1 VPKAYQM
8 YINGRWVDAIDGK
21 TFDDYNPYSGEVY
34 ARLPSGKRRDA
45 RKACDA
51 AAAAFPD
58 WSHTPPAERQRYL
71 LRAADIFERRQQE
84 ILNIVTQETGGTF
97 GWGMFQTGFVPGLLR
112 EAAAQV
118 HAISGEIIPAD
129 LPGAFFMTIRQP
141 VGVVA
146 GIAPW
151 NAPLIL
157 SLRAVALPMACG
169 NTTVLKPSAK
179 APVSGGIIFAEVF
192 EEAGFPRGIFNVV
205 TNGPGFSG
213 EVGDE
218 FIEHPKVRRLSF
230 TGSTEVGRQI
240 AEKAARHLKKVT
252 LELGGNDPLI
262 ILKDADIDYAV
273 NAATF
278 GRFNHQGQICM
289 SSKRIIVEKPLATHF
304 TEKFVE
310 KVQRLKVGDSQDP
323 DTVIGPLINQEQV
336 DKLHKQVEEAIKQ
349 GARLVCGGKYDGRC
363 YYPTVLTGVTPDM
376 NIAREETFGPVA
388 PIIIVEDADEA
399 VRVANDSRFGLS
411 AGVITSDFQKGLEIA
426 ERLESGM
433 VHINDSTIHDEPQ
446 VPFGGMKESG
456 YGRHG
461 GRAAIEEFT
470 ELRWISIQRTP
481 RQYPF

>member
-1 VPKAYQM
+1 M
-8 YINGRWVDAIDGK
+8 YINGQWVDAIDGK
-21 TFDDYNPYSGEVY
+21 TFDDYNPYNGEVY
-34 ARLPSGKRRDA
+34 ARIPSGKRRDA

-71 LRAADIFERRQQE
+71 LRAANIFERRRQE

-97 GWGMFQTGFVPGLLR
+97 SWGMFQTGFVPGLLR

-129 LPGAFFMTIRQP
+129 LPGAFFMAIRQP

-146 GIAPW
+146 AIAPW

-157 SLRAVALPMACG
+157 SLRAVVLPMACG
-169 NTTVLKPSAK
+169 NTTVLKPSAE

-192 EEAGFPRGIFNVV
+192 EEAGFPKGIFNVV
-205 TNGPGFSG
+205 TNGPGFSE

-218 FIEHPKVRRLSF
+218 FIKHPKVRRLSF
-230 TGSTEVGRQI
+230 TGSSEVGRQI

-262 ILKDADIDYAV
+262 ILKDANIDYAV

-304 TEKFVE
+304 TKKFVE
-310 KVQRLKVGDSQDP
+310 KAQRLKVGDPQDP
-323 DTVIGPLINQEQV
+323 DIVIGPLINQEQV
-336 DKLHKQVEEAIKQ
+336 DKLHKQVQEAIKQ

-363 YYPTVLTGVTPDM
+363 YYPTVLTNVTPDM

-399 VRVANDSRFGLS
+399 VRVANDTRFGLS
-411 AGVITSDFQKGLEIA
+411 AGVITNDFQKGLEIA

-433 VHINDSTIHDEPQ
+433 VHINDSSILDEPQ

>member
-1 VPKAYQM
+1 VSRAYQM
-8 YINGRWVDAIDGK
+8 YIGGQWLDAIDGK
-21 TFDDYNPYSGEVY
+21 AFNDYNPYSGEVY
-34 ARLPSGKRRDA
+34 ATLPAGKRGDA

-51 AAAAFPD
+51 AAAAFLD
-58 WSHTPPAERQRYL
+58 WSHTPPAERQGYF
-71 LRAADIFERRQQE
+71 LRAADILEGRQQE
-84 ILNIVTQETGGTF
+84 IISIITQETGGTL

-118 HAISGEIIPAD
+118 HAINGEIIPAD
-129 LPGAFFMTIRQP
+129 LPGAFFIAIRQP

-169 NTTVLKPSAK
+169 NTTVLKPSAE
-179 APVSGGIIFAEVF
+179 APVSGGVILAEVF
-192 EEAGFPRGIFNVV
+192 EEAGLPRGVFNVI

-218 FIEHPKVRRLSF
+218 FIEHPKVLRLSF

-273 NAATF
+273 DAATF
-278 GRFNHQGQICM
+278 GRFNYQGQVCM
-289 SSKRIIVEKPLATHF
+289 ASKRIIVEKPVATDF
-304 TEKFVE
+304 TEKFVQ
-310 KVQRLKVGDSQDP
+310 KAQRLKVGDPQDP
-323 DTVIGPLINQEQV
+323 DTVIGPLINQKQV
-336 DKLHKQVEEAIKQ
+336 DMLHKQVQEAIKQ
-349 GARLVCGGKYDGRC
+349 GARLVCGGKYEGRC
-363 YYPTVLTGVTPDM
+363 YYPTVLTDVSPNM

-411 AGVITSDFQKGLEIA
+411 AGVITGDFQKALDIA
-426 ERLESGM
+426 ERLETGM

>member
-1 VPKAYQM
+1 MPKTYKM
-8 YINGRWVDAIDGK
+8 YIGGKWVCAIDGE
-21 TFDDYNPYSGEVY
+21 TFDDYNPYSGEVF

-51 AAAAFPD
+51 AAAAFPE
-58 WSHTPPAERQRYL
+58 WSHTPPAKRQRYL
-71 LRAADIFERRQQE
+71 LRAADIFEERQQE
-84 ILNIVTQETGGTF
+84 ILNIVAQETGAAF
-97 GWGMFQTGFVPGLLR
+97 GFGMFQTDFVSGLLR

-118 HAISGEIIPAD
+118 HAIGGEIIPAD
-129 LPGAFFMTIRQP
+129 LPGAFFMAIRQP

-169 NTTVLKPSAK
+169 NTTVLKPSAE
-179 APVSGGIIFAEVF
+179 APVSGGIVFAEVF
-192 EEAGFPRGIFNVV
+192 EEAGFPKGVFNVV

-218 FIEHPKVRRLSF
+218 LIEHPKVQRLSF
-230 TGSTEVGRQI
+230 TGSSEVGRHI

-262 ILKDADIDYAV
+262 VLKDADVDYAV

-289 SSKRIIVEKPLATHF
+289 SSKRIIVERPLAAHF
-304 TEKFVE
+304 TKKFVE
-310 KVQRLKVGDSQDP
+310 KARTLKVGDPQDP
-323 DTVIGPLINQEQV
+323 DTIVGPLINQVQV
-336 DKLHKQVEEAIKQ
+336 DKLHKQVQEAIKQ
-349 GARLVCGGKYDGRC
+349 GAKLVCGGKYDRLC
-363 YYPTVLTGVTPDM
+363 YYPTVLTNVAPSM

-388 PIIIVEDADEA
+388 PIIVVEDADEA

-411 AGVITSDFQKGLEIA
+411 AGVITGDFQKGLEIA

-433 VHINDSTIHDEPQ
+433 VHINDSSLHDEPQ

>member
-1 VPKAYQM
+1 MAKAYQM
-8 YINGRWVDAIDGK
+8 YIDGQWVDAIDGK
-21 TFDDYNPYSGEVY
+21 TFDDYNPYNGEVY
-34 ARLPSGKRRDA
+34 ARIPSGKRRDA

-58 WSHTPPAERQRYL
+58 WSHTPPAERQRYF

-84 ILNIVTQETGGTF
+84 ILDIVTQETGGTF

-118 HAISGEIIPAD
+118 HAVTGEIIPAD
-129 LPGAFFMTIRQP
+129 LPGAFFMAIRQP

-157 SLRAVALPMACG
+157 SLRSVALPMACG
-169 NTTVLKPSAK
+169 NTTVLKPSAE

-192 EEAGFPRGIFNVV
+192 EEAGFPKGIFNVV

-218 FIEHPKVRRLSF
+218 LIEHPKVRRLSF

-252 LELGGNDPLI
+252 LELGGNDPLLV
-262 ILKDADIDYAV
+262 LKDADIDYAV

-304 TEKFVE
+304 IEKFVE
-310 KVQRLKVGDSQDP
+310 KVQRLKVGDPQDP

-336 DKLHKQVEEAIKQ
+336 GKLHKQVEEAIEN
-349 GARLVCGGKYDGRC
+349 GAKLVCGCKHDGCC
-363 YYPTVLTGVTPDM
+363 YYPTVLTNVTPDM

-399 VRVANDSRFGLS
+399 VRVANDTRFGLS
-411 AGVITSDFQKGLEIA
+411 AGVITGDFQKGLEIA

-433 VHINDSTIHDEPQ
+433 VHINDSSIHDEPQ

-470 ELRWISIQRTP
+470 ELRWISIQRIP

>member
-1 VPKAYQM
+1 MSKAYQM
-8 YINGRWVDAIDGK
+8 YINGQWLDAIDGR
-21 TFDDYNPYSGEVY
+21 TFDDYNPYNGEVY
-34 ARLPSGKRRDA
+34 ARIPSGKRRDA

-51 AAAAFPD
+51 AAAAFPE

-71 LRAADIFERRQQE
+71 LRAADILERRRQE
-84 ILNIVTQETGGTF
+84 ILNIVTRETGGTF

-118 HAISGEIIPAD
+118 HAIGGEIIPAD
-129 LPGAFFMTIRQP
+129 LPGAFFMAIRQP

-169 NTTVLKPSAK
+169 NTTVLKPSAE

-192 EEAGFPRGIFNVV
+192 EEAGFPKGVFNVV

-218 FIEHPKVRRLSF
+218 LIEHPKVRRLSF

-262 ILKDADIDYAV
+262 ILKDTDTDYAV

-289 SSKRIIVEKPLATHF
+289 SSKRIIVERPLATRF
-304 TEKFVE
+304 TGKFVE
-310 KVQRLKVGDSQDP
+310 KVRRLKVGDPQDP
-323 DTVIGPLINQEQV
+323 NTIIGPLINQGQV

-349 GARLVCGGKYDGRC
+349 GAKLLCGGKYDGRC
-363 YYPTVLTGVTPDM
+363 YYPTVLTNVTPDM

-399 VRVANDSRFGLS
+399 VRVANDTRFGLS
-411 AGVITSDFQKGLEIA
+411 AGVITSDFLKGLEIA

-433 VHINDSTIHDEPQ
+433 VHINDSSVHDEPQ

>member
-1 VPKAYQM
+1 VSKEYQM
-8 YINGRWVDAIDGK
+8 YINGQWLDAIDGE
-21 TFDDYNPYSGEVY
+21 TFDDYNPYKGEVY
-34 ARLPSGKRRDA
+34 ARIPSGKRGDA

-58 WSHTPPAERQRYL
+58 WSHTPPAERQRYF
-71 LRAADIFERRQQE
+71 LRAADILEKRQQE
-84 ILNIVTQETGGTF
+84 IVKIVTQETGGTS
-97 GWGMFQTGFVPGLLR
+97 GWGMFQTDFIPSLLR

-118 HAISGEIIPAD
+118 HSITGEIIPAD
-129 LPGAFFMTIRQP
+129 LPGALFMTIRQP

-169 NTTVLKPSAK
+169 NTTVLKPSAES
-179 APVSGGIIFAEVF
+179 PVAGGIIFAEVF
-192 EEAGFPRGIFNVV
+192 EETGLPSGVFNVV

-230 TGSTEVGRQI
+230 TGSTEVGRHI

-278 GRFNHQGQICM
+278 GRFNHQGQVCM
-289 SSKRIIVEKPLATHF
+289 SSKRIIVERPLAAHF

-310 KVQRLKVGDSQDP
+310 KARGLKVGDPQDP
-323 DTVIGPLINQEQV
+323 DTVIGPLINQQQV
-336 DKLHKQVEEAIKQ
+336 DRLHKQVEEAIEQ
-349 GARLVCGGKYDGRC
+349 GATLVCGGKYDGRC
-363 YYPTVLTGVTPDM
+363 YYPTVLTNVTPDM

-388 PIIIVEDADEA
+388 PIIVVKDVYEA
-399 VRVANDSRFGLS
+399 IRVANDSRFGLS
-411 AGVITSDFQKGLEIA
+411 AAVITNDFQKGLDIA

-446 VPFGGMKESG
+446 VPFGGVKESG

>member
-1 VPKAYQM
+1 MPKAYQM
-8 YINGRWVDAIDGK
+8 YINGQWVDAIDGK
-21 TFDDYNPYSGEVY
+21 TFDDYNPYNGEVY
-34 ARLPSGKRRDA
+34 ARIPSGKRRDA

-71 LRAADIFERRQQE
+71 LRAADIFERRRQE

-97 GWGMFQTGFVPGLLR
+97 GWGMFQTGFIPGLLR

-118 HAISGEIIPAD
+118 HAIGGEIIPAD
-129 LPGAFFMTIRQP
+129 LPGAFFMAIRQP

-169 NTTVLKPSAK
+169 NTTVLKPSAE

-192 EEAGFPRGIFNVV
+192 EEAGFPKGIFNVV

-218 FIEHPKVRRLSF
+218 LIEHPKVRRISF

-289 SSKRIIVEKPLATHF
+289 SSKRIIVEKPLAAHF
-304 TEKFVE
+304 TEKFVK
-310 KVQRLKVGDSQDP
+310 KVQRLKVGDPQDP

-336 DKLHKQVEEAIKQ
+336 DKLHKQVQEAIKN

-363 YYPTVLTGVTPDM
+363 YYPTVLTNVTPDM

-411 AGVITSDFQKGLEIA
+411 AGVITSDFLKGLEIA

-433 VHINDSTIHDEPQ
+433 VHINDSSVHDEPQ

>member
-1 VPKAYQM
+1 VSKVYKM
-8 YINGRWVDAIDGK
+8 YINGQWLDAIDGK
-21 TFDDYNPYSGEVY
+21 TFDDYSPYDGEVY
-34 ARLPSGKRRDA
+34 ATLPSGRRADA
-45 RKACDA
+45 RKGCDA
-51 AAAAFPD
+51 AAAAFRD
-58 WSHTPPAERQRYL
+58 WSHTPPAERQRYF
-71 LRAADIFERRQQE
+71 LRAADILERRQQE
-84 ILNIVTQETGGTF
+84 IVNIVTHETGGTF

-118 HAISGEIIPAD
+118 RAVTGEIIPAD
-129 LPGAFFMTIRQP
+129 LPGALFMAIRQP

-169 NTTVLKPSAK
+169 NTTVLKPSAE
-179 APVSGGIIFAEVF
+179 APVSGGIVLAEVF
-192 EEAGFPRGIFNVV
+192 EEAGLPRGVFNVV
-205 TNGPGFSG
+205 TNGPGFSK
-213 EVGDE
+213 EMGDE
-218 FIEHPKVRRLSF
+218 FIEHPRVRRLSF

-262 ILKDADIDYAV
+262 ILRDADIDYAV
-273 NAATF
+273 NAAVF
-278 GRFNHQGQICM
+278 GRFNHQGQVCM
-289 SSKRIIVEKPLATHF
+289 SSKRIIVEKPVASHF
-304 TEKFVE
+304 IEKFVE
-310 KVQRLKVGDSQDP
+310 KVRSLKVGDPQDP
-323 DTVIGPLINQEQV
+323 DTVIGPLINQRQV
-336 DKLHKQVEEAIKQ
+336 EKLHKQVQEAIKQ
-349 GARLVCGGKYDGRC
+349 GATLLCGGKYEGRC
-363 YYPTVLTGVTPDM
+363 YHPTVLTNVTPDM
-376 NIAREETFGPVA
+376 NIAQEETFGPVA
-388 PIIIVEDADEA
+388 PILTVEDADEA

-411 AGVITSDFQKGLEIA
+411 AAVITGDVQKGLDIA

-461 GRAAIEEFT
+461 GRAAIDEFT
-470 ELRWISIQRTP
+470 ELRWITLQRTP

>member
-1 VPKAYQM
+1 MPKTYKM
-8 YINGRWVDAIDGK
+8 YIGGKWVCAIDGE
-21 TFDDYNPYSGEVY
+21 TFDDYNPYSGEVF

-51 AAAAFPD
+51 AAAAFPE
-58 WSHTPPAERQRYL
+58 WSHTPPAKRQRYL
-71 LRAADIFERRQQE
+71 LRAADIFEERQQE
-84 ILNIVTQETGGTF
+84 ILNIVAQETGAAF
-97 GWGMFQTGFVPGLLR
+97 GFGMFQTDFVSGLLR

-118 HAISGEIIPAD
+118 HAIGGEIIPAD
-129 LPGAFFMTIRQP
+129 LPGAFFMAIRQP

-169 NTTVLKPSAK
+169 NTTVLKPSAE
-179 APVSGGIIFAEVF
+179 APVSGGIVFAEVF
-192 EEAGFPRGIFNVV
+192 EEAGFPKGVFNVV

-218 FIEHPKVRRLSF
+218 LIGHPKVQRLSF
-230 TGSTEVGRQI
+230 TGSSEVGRQI

-262 ILKDADIDYAV
+262 VLKDADVDYAV

-289 SSKRIIVEKPLATHF
+289 SSKRIIVERPLAAHF
-304 TEKFVE
+304 TKKFVE
-310 KVQRLKVGDSQDP
+310 KARTLKVGDPQDP
-323 DTVIGPLINQEQV
+323 DTIVGPLINQVQV
-336 DKLHKQVEEAIKQ
+336 DKLHKQVQEAIKQ
-349 GARLVCGGKYDGRC
+349 GAKLVCGGKYDRLC
-363 YYPTVLTGVTPDM
+363 YYPTVLTNVAPSM

-388 PIIIVEDADEA
+388 PIIVVEDADEA

-411 AGVITSDFQKGLEIA
+411 AGVITGDFQKGLEIA

-433 VHINDSTIHDEPQ
+433 VHINDSSLHDEPQ